1 MYSSSSQNG
10 FLHCL
15 SLEMIKIASRVNL
28 VISFSKSM
36 KLKHIMIK
44 SEKQVELFFHYKSL
58 KKGHLTLFQFVKIW
72 TKLSD

>member
-10 FLHCL
+10 FLHYL
-15 SLEMIKIASRVNL
+15 SLEMIKTASTASRVNL

-44 SEKQVELFFHYKSL
+44 SEKQVELFFHYK
-58 KKGHLTLFQFVKIW
+58 F
-72 TKLSD
+72 